1 MSSSF
6 PLSNANII
14 EIIKKARKITD
25 NNLLIEVDGI
35 NNQSENTYNQTLQ
48 TISTADIINKE
59 LNSKIPNSKKIPIIL
74 SGGTNSFTSKLAM
87 QCGVPFNGISITSNY
102 LNQNKE
108 FEIGNKDIFNSK
120 ELLDEFL
127 KNLGKIFIF

>member
-1 MSSSF
+1 M
-6 PLSNANII
+6 
-14 EIIKKARKITD
+14 
-25 NNLLIEVDGI
+25 IEVDGI